1 MKKTLVTL
9 TAGSLLAASIAAS
22 HEGATGIVRERMDGM
37 VAMRDAVRDLTP
49 MMQGQV
55 EYDRDA
61 VIDTAAIIERHAGE
75 TMTALFPEGSDDD
88 ASYARAEIWQD
99 WATFEAMA
107 MRLELVAGALA
118 EAADNPPGS
127 AMPGQMDNS
136 TMMGGPAAMMGG
148 GSSTMMGGGSAMMGG
163 SVAPDPAMLAQMPVD
178 RVFAVA
184 AQACSACHTQFRTER
199 E

>member
-9 TAGSLLAASIAAS
+9 TAGSLLFAGIAAS
-22 HEGATGIVRERMDGM
+22 HEGATGIVRDRMDGM

-49 MMQGQV
+49 MMQGQA
-55 EYDRDA
+55 EYDREA
-61 VIDTAAIIERHAGE
+61 VIAAAAVIERHAGN

-99 WATFEAMA
+99 WQAFEAMA

-118 EAADNPPGS
+118 EAADSPPGS
-127 AMPGQMDNS
+127 DLPGQMDNS
-136 TMMGGPAAMMGG
+136 SMMGGGSGMMGG
-148 GSSTMMGGGSAMMGG
+148 GSSMMGGDAG
-163 SVAPDPAMLAQMPVD
+163 PDAAMLAQMPVD
-178 RVFAVA
+178 RVFAVV

-199 E
+199 D